1 MSLFDITAFAII
13 GLLTGFFGGLL
24 GIGGGSITVPLL
36 FFVMQSWGLS
46 DTDLMHIVIGTTF
59 SSMVFNAAL
68 AAYSH
73 HMKTGMPWKFLLIF
87 LPGMIVG
94 PVIGSFVATELAG
107 PTLRFA
113 FGIFQVLMA
122 LYFLL
127 PRHKRVEVTEQKT
140 PNPILLNITAFTVA
154 GIGSVLG
161 IGGGVMMVPF
171 LDMMGLSMKKA
182 ITIGSLT
189 SCIVAIVSSLSFL
202 LLGLNAPIDLPYSVG
217 FIYLPAF
224 IIIGLFSMMT
234 IPLGVH
240 LAHRLPVLP
249 LKRIFALALATL
261 GILLIFK

>member
-1 MSLFDITAFAII
+1 LSLFDIAAFAVI

-36 FFVMQSWGLS
+36 FFVMNSWGLS

-59 SSMVFNAAL
+59 ASMVFNSAL
-68 AAYSH
+68 AVYSH
-73 HMKTGMPWKFLLIF
+73 HRKTRMPWKFFLVF
-87 LPGMIVG
+87 LPGMILG
-94 PVIGSFVATELAG
+94 PIIGSYVSTELAG

-122 LYFLL
+122 IYFLM
-127 PRHKRVEVTEQKT
+127 PHHKRVEVTEEKK
-140 PNPILLNITAFTVA
+140 PNHFLLNITAFTVG

-161 IGGGVMMVPF
+161 IGGGILMVPF

-182 ITIGSLT
+182 ILIGSMT
-189 SCIVAIVSSLSFL
+189 SCTVAIVSSASFL
-202 LLGLNAPIDLPYSVG
+202 LLGLNTPVELAYSVG

-224 IIIGLFSMMT
+224 IIIGLFSIVT

-240 LAHRLPVLP
+240 LAHRIPVLP
-249 LKRIFALALATL
+249 LKRIFASALAIL
-261 GILLIFK
+261 GILLILK